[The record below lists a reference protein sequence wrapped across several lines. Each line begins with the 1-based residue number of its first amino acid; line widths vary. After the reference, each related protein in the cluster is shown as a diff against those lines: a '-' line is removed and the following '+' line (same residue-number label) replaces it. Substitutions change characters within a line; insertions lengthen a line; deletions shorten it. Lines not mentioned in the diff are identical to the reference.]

1 MNDDWSDPEQDLR
14 ARFKALRLSDTALA
28 GSFETSWRAARLR
41 LDARRP
47 AGLLRRRTFLAAAGV
62 TAVVAAAALVLTLDP
77 PRPSIEEAIAQAREL
92 QNWSAPTDSLLTT
105 TDLSISG
112 TVPASAQG
120 SRDPLEPS
128 AGASSPHLR

>member
-62 TAVVAAAALVLTLDP
+62 TAVVAAAA
-77 PRPSIEEAIAQAREL
+77 IEEAIAQAREL

-112 TVPASAQG
+112 TVPASAPG